1 MKTQA
6 WHVIG
11 WSSNGFPSGL
21 RWKRNHMMESKGT
34 LGEHSILK
42 SNTWPHLLEAPAS
55 LTLMISNIHV
65 KLSEFYIPSVLT
77 IIMPGWKHLTEPLET
92 SCVELAHPRRPTHRH
107 LPPALAVCKG
117 FSFRSTIKRGV
128 ITMSEAKSNSFCQTV
143 LCDSPTNI

>member
-1 MKTQA
+1 
-6 WHVIG
+6 
-11 WSSNGFPSGL
+11 
-21 RWKRNHMMESKGT
+21 MMESRGT
-34 LGEHSILK
+34 LGEHSILR

-65 KLSEFYIPSVLT
+65 KLSEFLKKKSGQFYIPSVLT
-77 IIMPGWKHLTEPLET
+77 IIMPGWKDLTEPLET

-143 LCDSPTNI
+143 LCDSPANI